1 MNTALQDN
9 RNVVTLVIQ
18 HKVRAEALAG
28 YEAWLKHTVSAAR
41 RQPGHLDVNV
51 IRPEDGGRHF
61 TTVVRFSDAS
71 LLQAWVNS
79 TERQTLVS
87 QVLPLLEEGDNTQ
100 VHDDPEFWFT
110 PPSTTAKQPPRW
122 KQALLTYLVIC
133 PMTMIIPQLLAPLF
147 ARVPQLG
154 GPITGNL
161 IVNLF
166 VILPVV
172 FYIMPWVTHRCAN
185 WLRG

>member
-9 RNVVTLVIQ
+9 REVVTVCLQHQVIDS
-18 HKVRAEALAG
+18 
-28 YEAWLKHTVSAAR
+28 T
-41 RQPGHLDVNV
+41 PG
-51 IRPEDGGRHF
+51 
-61 TTVVRFSDAS
+61 
-71 LLQAWVNS
+71 
-79 TERQTLVS
+79 
-87 QVLPLLEEGDNTQ
+87 
-100 VHDDPEFWFT
+100 
-110 PPSTTAKQPPRW
+110 TTAAQPPRW

-133 PMTMIIPQLLAPLF
+133 PMTMIVPQLLAPLF

-154 GPITGNL
+154 GVITSNL

-172 FYIMPWVTHRCAN
+172 FYIMPWVTRRCAN

>member
-1 MNTALQDN
+1 MNN
-9 RNVVTLVIQ
+9 RTVVTLVIQ
-18 HKVRAEALAG
+18 HKVRTDALAR
-28 YEAWLKHTVSAAR
+28 YEAWLRHTVSVAR

-51 IRPEDGGRHF
+51 IRPDDGGRQF
-61 TTVVRFSDAS
+61 TTVVRFAEADQ
-71 LLQAWVNS
+71 LQAWVDS
-79 TERQTLVS
+79 PERQALINE
-87 QVLPLLEEGDNTQ
+87 VLPLLEEGDQTQ

-110 PPSTTAKQPPRW
+110 PPTTGASQPPRW

-133 PMTMIIPQLLAPLF
+133 PMTLIIPQLLSPLF
-147 ARVPQLG
+147 ARFPQLG
-154 GPITGNL
+154 GAITGNL

-172 FYIMPWVTHRCAN
+172 FYIMPWVTRRCAD

>member
-9 RNVVTLVIQ
+9 REVVTVCLQ
-18 HKVRAEALAG
+18 H
-28 YEAWLKHTVSAAR
+28 
-41 RQPGHLDVNV
+41 
-51 IRPEDGGRHF
+51 
-61 TTVVRFSDAS
+61 
-71 LLQAWVNS
+71 
-79 TERQTLVS
+79 
-87 QVLPLLEEGDNTQ
+87 QVLASPKGA
-100 VHDDPEFWFT
+100 T
-110 PPSTTAKQPPRW
+110 PAQPPRW

-147 ARVPQLG
+147 ARFPQLG

-172 FYIMPWVTHRCAN
+172 FYIMPWVTRRCAN
-185 WLRG
+185 WLRGQHKV